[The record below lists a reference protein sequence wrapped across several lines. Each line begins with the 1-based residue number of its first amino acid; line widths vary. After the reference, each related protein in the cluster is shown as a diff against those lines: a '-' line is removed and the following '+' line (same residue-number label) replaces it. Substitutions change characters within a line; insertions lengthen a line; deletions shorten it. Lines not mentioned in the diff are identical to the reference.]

1 MVCVSHASVCMCVC
15 LCVTTMWILPSS
27 VNDKEAD
34 NVHSILF
41 RRRGP
46 HKSEQYCPA
55 LQVTP
60 CLSQST
66 GCRHKQV
73 SYTMGREG
81 RGGEGR
87 GVVGGESRSHQVTL
101 TSQGPCTH
109 IHTRA
114 RIDKLLSAGW
124 CWMLTVVLDTYSCP

>member
-1 MVCVSHASVCMCVC
+1 MHLRISEMVRVSHASVCMCVC

-34 NVHSILF
+34 NVCSILF
-41 RRRGP
+41 RRGGP

-73 SYTMGREG
+73 GYTMGEERGEEGREG
-81 RGGEGR
+81 VWWGG
-87 GVVGGESRSHQVTL
+87 VKES
-101 TSQGPCTH
+101 P
-109 IHTRA
+109 
-114 RIDKLLSAGW
+114 D
-124 CWMLTVVLDTYSCP
+124 DTD

>member
-1 MVCVSHASVCMCVC
+1 
-15 LCVTTMWILPSS
+15 MWILPSS

-34 NVHSILF
+34 NVRSILF

-73 SYTMGREG
+73 SYTMGKRGER
-81 RGGEGR
+81 RGGKGCGGGR
-87 GVVGGESRSHQVTL
+87 VKESP
-101 TSQGPCTH
+101 G
-109 IHTRA
+109 
-114 RIDKLLSAGW
+114 
-124 CWMLTVVLDTYSCP
+124 DTD